1 MFTFFQDSLRAAHEA
16 QERAPSAVMTQLVEK
31 LRNDLAEKE
40 KKGRAMARA
49 LADMKQEII
58 SKVTLS
64 P

>member
-1 MFTFFQDSLRAAHEA
+1 MRAAHEA

-31 LRNDLAEKE
+31 LRNDVAEKE